1 MNKEQQIFATEIAT
15 RLNKKIVFE
24 NDQIKLGNDI
34 YTYEAFVTEFFD
46 AKQDPEIG
54 MLCEIEGEVK
64 TLIPTDDEP
73 RWFPLSCMD
82 PKIGVEYSG
91 KSYDSI
97 DKLWGY
103 YHVGKGFFNTETRTL
118 LYDKSWEKVE
128 VTIEQIAEKFG
139 VKPEQIRIKK

>member
-1 MNKEQQIFATEIAT
+1 MNKEQKDFAISIAE
-15 RLNKKIVFE
+15 RLQELVVIKDNYLIVNDKI
-24 NDQIKLGNDI
+24 
-34 YTYEAFVTEFFD
+34 YSYEDFVTEFFD
-46 AKQDPEIG
+46 AEQDPEIG
-54 MLCEIEGEVK
+54 MLCEIEGVVK
-64 TLIPTDDEP
+64 ALIPTDDKP
-73 RWFPLSCMD
+73 RWFPLSCMN
-82 PKIGVEYSG
+82 PNTGVEYSG
-91 KSYDSI
+91 KSASGM

>member
-1 MNKEQQIFATEIAT
+1 MNKEQRDFAISIAE
-15 RLNKKIVFE
+15 RLQELVVIKDNYLIVNDKI
-24 NDQIKLGNDI
+24 
-34 YTYEAFVTEFFD
+34 YSYEDFVTEFFD
-46 AKQDPEIG
+46 AEQDPEIG
-54 MLCEIEGEVK
+54 MLCEIGGEIK
-64 TLIPTDDEP
+64 ALIPTNDKP
-73 RWFPLSCMD
+73 RWFPLNCMTPD
-82 PKIGVEYSG
+82 TGVEYSG
-91 KSYDSI
+91 KSVSGI

>member
-1 MNKEQQIFATEIAT
+1 MNKEQQIFATKIAT
-15 RLNKKIVFE
+15 RLDKKIVIE
-24 NDQIKLGNDI
+24 NDQIKLGNNT

>member
-1 MNKEQQIFATEIAT
+1 MNKEQQVFAIEIAT
-15 RLNKKIVFE
+15 RLDKKIVIE
-24 NDQIKLGNDI
+24 NDQIKLGKDV
-34 YTYEAFVTEFFD
+34 YTYEEFVTKFFD
-46 AKQDPEIG
+46 AEQDPEIG
-54 MLCEIEGEVK
+54 MLCEIGGEVK
-64 TLIPTDDEP
+64 TLIPTDDKP
-73 RWFPLSCMD
+73 RWFPLNCMS

-91 KSYDSI
+91 KSSSNI
-97 DKLWGY
+97 NKLWGY